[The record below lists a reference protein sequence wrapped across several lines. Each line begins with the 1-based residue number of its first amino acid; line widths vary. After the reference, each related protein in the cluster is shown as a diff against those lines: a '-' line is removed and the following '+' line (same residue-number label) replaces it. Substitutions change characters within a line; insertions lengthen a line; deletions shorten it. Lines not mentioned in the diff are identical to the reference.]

1 VANREQ
7 ERKRARPEKEGN
19 MGFVITLLKWV
30 ILVVAAYYA
39 FKIVRTLIKEPN
51 LRLYLVKTAKEVK
64 NMYYRYHV

>member
-1 VANREQ
+1 
-7 ERKRARPEKEGN
+7 

-30 ILVVAAYYA
+30 ILVAAAYYA

-51 LRLYLVKTAKEVK
+51 LRLYLAKTAKEVK

>member
-1 VANREQ
+1 VASSEQ
-7 ERKRARPEKEGN
+7 ERKGKTEEEST

-30 ILVVAAYYA
+30 ILVAAAYYV

-51 LRLYLVKTAKEVK
+51 LRLYLVKTAKEAK